1 MATIPHAYNST
12 VAAIYRHY
20 EESETESGRAHL
32 GASVIGRE
40 CRRQLWYGFRW
51 ATAPSFPG
59 RVLRLFKR
67 GHDEEDFFIKDLVAI
82 GVQVWAV
89 DSDGDQFGCTFH
101 GGHFAGS
108 CDGVAKGLP
117 ESPNTPHLLEFKTH
131 NHKSFAQL
139 EKHGVEKSKPEHFAQ
154 MQVYMHGLELKRA
167 MYMAVCKDTDQL
179 YTERFKYDQDVAL
192 GLIQKA
198 KDIIATDTPP
208 ARISSKAEF
217 FKCKFCDHAD
227 VCHRDALPQ
236 VSCRSCAH
244 AFADVNG
251 GWKCCFH
258 NIDILTVEQRT
269 GCKKH
274 LYLPA
279 LVPHE
284 MVDMD
289 AENNC
294 ILYRTSDGVEF
305 YNGEKGDKSYTSQ
318 ELHAAPAGLLGDPT
332 ADKLR
337 ATFNGEFAKKD
348 D

>member
-1 MATIPHAYNST
+1 M
-12 VAAIYRHY
+12 AAIYRRY
-20 EESETESGRAHL
+20 EESTKESGRAHL
-32 GASVIGRE
+32 GASMIGRE

-89 DSDGDQFGCTFH
+89 DANGNQFGCTWH
-101 GGHFAGS
+101 GDHFAGS

-117 ESPNTPHLLEFKTH
+117 ESPNKAHLLEFKTH
-131 NHKSFAQL
+131 NHKSYAQL
-139 EKHGVEKSKPEHFAQ
+139 VKHGVEKSKPEHFAQ
-154 MQVYMHGLELKRA
+154 MQVYMHGLELDRA
-167 MYMAVCKDTDQL
+167 MYMAVCKDTDEL
-179 YTERFKYDQDVAL
+179 YAERIKYDKAL
-192 GLIQKA
+192 ALALVEKA
-198 KDIIATDTPP
+198 KNIIATDTPP
-208 ARISSKAEF
+208 PGISAKAEF
-217 FKCKFCDHAD
+217 YKCKFCDHAD
-227 VCHRDALPQ
+227 VCHRGALPD
-236 VSCRSCAH
+236 VSCRTCIH
-244 AFADVNG
+244 AFADLTG
-251 GWKCCFH
+251 GWKCCH
-258 NIDILTVEQRT
+258 HDRVITTSEQRQ
-269 GCKKH
+269 GCGKH
-274 LYLPA
+274 LYLPD

-289 AENNC
+289 PDANR
-294 ILYRTSDGVEF
+294 ILYRTNAGVEF